1 MPSNRAIRLVKDD
14 VLCNK
19 IILTVVKKK
28 HSGVIDSVI
37 APTTAEIRLLEITIL
52 TQVFLAVDKM
62 VQHML

>member
-52 TQVFLAVDKM
+52 TQVL
-62 VQHML
+62 